1 MIANIDWSVFSDDLT
16 RLVIAAVFGGILGLE
31 RELSGHW
38 AGMRT
43 HMMVALGSA
52 VFVLAGQ
59 AIVPHDLAANTRVI
73 QGIASGI
80 GFLGAGT
87 ILKLSDRQEIKGL
100 TTASSIWL
108 TAALGATAGLG
119 EFEIAGAAFLVS
131 IVVLALLRP
140 VEKILI
146 KHHKR
151 RERDDPDARTGLPP

>member
-1 MIANIDWSVFSDDLT
+1 MFASIDWSTFSDDLA
-16 RLVIAAVFGGILGLE
+16 RLAIAAMLGGILGLE

-38 AGMRT
+38 AGLRT

-59 AIVPHDLAANTRVI
+59 VLVPNDVAADTRVI

-87 ILKLSDRQEIKGL
+87 ILKLSDKQEIKGL

-108 TAALGATAGLG
+108 TAALGVAAGLG
-119 EFEIAGAAFLVS
+119 QYSLACATFIVS
-131 IVVLALLRP
+131 LVVLMILRP
-140 VEKILI
+140 IEGLLT
-146 KHHKR
+146 KHHKKQGR
-151 RERDDPDARTGLPP
+151 LDSSSDKGMPP